1 MLDLQSVATQ
11 CGLAFKTWTD
21 QGEQMQYTIARA
33 AIEANN
39 VVKCGVQKEKRL
51 EPKKRLRVRMF
62 MTAKTQ

>member
-1 MLDLQSVATQ
+1 
-11 CGLAFKTWTD
+11 
-21 QGEQMQYTIARA
+21 MQYTIARA